1 MKLRQRGRYLAP
13 LAVLVLLVTAACGSS
28 DSSTAEP
35 ETDTGSES
43 SSSSGDPADD
53 PMAAATEA
61 LAGFTNTDGLQY
73 PEPPGAFD
81 PGSHKVAII
90 SCGQTGIGCQQMSE
104 FAQNAAAAAGWEASP
119 TFDGKFDPNQQAAY
133 VQQALNQGYD
143 AIILASID
151 AKSIQAAI
159 DAANAADVPVAC
171 IMCENAGME
180 EQVMDATTGG
190 YNGGLALST
199 FVTVAV
205 GGKGNIV
212 GFDDKSFPIVAARMT
227 GLQDGLK
234 EYCPDC
240 TYSQEDFPTTDLA
253 KPGPPTWNGFL
264 SANPPGKVQLV
275 AGPYDFMSLPAAKT
289 TQQAGRDDPLITG
302 FDAYSEF
309 VKAIETA
316 DPPTAAATIAAP
328 FEYCAWAA
336 MDNVARVV
344 AGEDTWDMSKLP
356 VAVVDKDNA
365 SEFSDGYLKPPFS
378 VPDMFTELWGTSS

>member
-1 MKLRQRGRYLAP
+1 
-13 LAVLVLLVTAACGSS
+13 
-28 DSSTAEP
+28 
-35 ETDTGSES
+35 
-43 SSSSGDPADD
+43 
-53 PMAAATEA
+53 
-61 LAGFTNTDGLQY
+61 
-73 PEPPGAFD
+73 
-81 PGSHKVAII
+81 
-90 SCGQTGIGCQQMSE
+90 MSE

-159 DAANAADVPVAC
+159 DAADAADVPVAC
-171 IMCENAGME
+171 IMCENAGVE

-275 AGPYDFMSLPAAKT
+275 AGPYDFMSLPPPRRPSRPAAT
-289 TQQAGRDDPLITG
+289 TRSSRASTPTRSSSRRSRPPTRRPPWPPSPRRSSTAPGRPWTTWLGRGGRRDVGHEQAAGRRG
-302 FDAYSEF
+302 GQEQ
-309 VKAIETA
+309 
-316 DPPTAAATIAAP
+316 
-328 FEYCAWAA
+328 
-336 MDNVARVV
+336 RVRV
-344 AGEDTWDMSKLP
+344 L
-356 VAVVDKDNA
+356 
-365 SEFSDGYLKPPFS
+365 
-378 VPDMFTELWGTSS
+378 

>member
-1 MKLRQRGRYLAP
+1 
-13 LAVLVLLVTAACGSS
+13 
-28 DSSTAEP
+28 
-35 ETDTGSES
+35 
-43 SSSSGDPADD
+43 
-53 PMAAATEA
+53 
-61 LAGFTNTDGLQY
+61 
-73 PEPPGAFD
+73 
-81 PGSHKVAII
+81 
-90 SCGQTGIGCQQMSE
+90 
-104 FAQNAAAAAGWEASP
+104 
-119 TFDGKFDPNQQAAY
+119 
-133 VQQALNQGYD
+133 
-143 AIILASID
+143 
-151 AKSIQAAI
+151 
-159 DAANAADVPVAC
+159 
-171 IMCENAGME
+171 
-180 EQVMDATTGG
+180 
-190 YNGGLALST
+190 
-199 FVTVAV
+199 
-205 GGKGNIV
+205 
-212 GFDDKSFPIVAARMT
+212 MT

-344 AGEDTWDMSKLP
+344 AGDEPWDIEQAAGRRGGPVERGRVLRRLP
-356 VAVVDKDNA
+356 EAPVQRARHVHRALGRVAPDHAHQPVPPVERRPVTVENAAERPPILAITGIHKRFGRTHAVRGVDLVLREG
-365 SEFSDGYLKPPFS
+365 EFVGLMGPNGAGKSTLIKILSGVYDADSGSISLDGQPVRNLAGRPEIGFVHQDLGLVDDDVGHGQPAARRQAAAARRAGAAPRS
-378 VPDMFTELWGTSS
+378 RDRVRPGGPRQGRSGRRAECQRRHLVAR